1 MADLQILAT
10 GVEAAPSDVVIPDSA
25 EIQPKSVRATFD
37 GSGATS
43 PFLPTLVLVSDA
55 GHEAWRVP
63 TAIPVAAGDSAE
75 VSWAPFLD
83 GRPPGLP
90 YWTNIFSQLS
100 LNYGAFDNSQ
110 SYAFAMVQA
119 TAPSAT
125 VLVWLRLVLAGDY
138 SPSSVPFQVLGLP
151 PAWVEQ
157 RTADQSVTAVMAY
170 GVSEPVGASDTS
182 APHPAFLDATGII
195 ENGETGDPVV
205 CADNYKLGAV
215 IFSGFGVYP
224 YDPGP
229 GA

>member
-10 GVEAAPSDVVIPDSA
+10 GVSAAPADVVIADSA

-63 TAIPVAAGDSAE
+63 TAVPVAAGDSAE

-90 YWTNIFSQLS
+90 YWTNILSQLS
-100 LNYGAFDNSQ
+100 LNYGALNNSD
-110 SYAFAMVQA
+110 SFAFSMVQA
-119 TAPSAT
+119 TAPAAT
-125 VLVWLRLVLAGDY
+125 VLVWLRLVLASDY
-138 SPSSVPFQVLGLP
+138 SPNNVPFQVLGLP
-151 PAWVEQ
+151 PAWIVISS
-157 RTADQSVTAVMAY
+157 TDTSVTAVLAS
-170 GVSEPVGASDTS
+170 GISDPVGASDVST
-182 APHPAFLDATGII
+182 PHPAYIDATGII
-195 ENGETGDPVV
+195 ETAQTGDPVV
-205 CADNYKLGAV
+205 CADNYKLDAV